1 MLSVEGDCCVLIPQ
15 SADTYLKLSTSEEKG
30 KWKVFVMHLFLFINQ
45 QKKAEELPPTNNT
58 HLYVFMEILPKSKCL
73 VVSVCIGQILRFG
86 RWGLQTSLQ
95 GSLREVLHLYINE
108 PQTGGAHRCSGFH
121 IHMVIMFHLGTCAS
135 YAKLSWTL
143 RSLRMITIKSHS
155 VEMVYFGWMWNVLF
169 VLIIP
174 KRALKMSAAGES
186 ASPVADIPWHFHT
199 LNHYVDKSV
208 YGIC

>member
-45 QKKAEELPPTNNT
+45 QRKAEELPPTNNT

-108 PQTGGAHRCSGFH
+108 PQTGGAHGCSGFH
-121 IHMVIMFHLGTCAS
+121 IHTVIMFHLAPVHLMQNWAELWEVCAWLQS
-135 YAKLSWTL
+135 KAILL
-143 RSLRMITIKSHS
+143 RWYILDEC
-155 VEMVYFGWMWNVLF
+155 EMSCLCWLF
-169 VLIIP
+169 QKEL
-174 KRALKMSAAGES
+174 
-186 ASPVADIPWHFHT
+186 
-199 LNHYVDKSV
+199 
-208 YGIC
+208 